1 VKKRFWYY
9 IEELTGYSIISIKGM
24 AMGAADAVPGV
35 SGGTIALLLGIYE
48 ELINSIGNINIS
60 LFKELYKNGF
70 YSFWE
75 KLNGNFLLSLITG
88 ILFSLVTFVK
98 LTAYFFDKYPIL
110 IWSFFLGLV
119 LATIY
124 VIYKLI
130 KSWNYI
136 NIIFVI
142 IATLISFYLTK
153 INAIDNI
160 NISLSYILICG
171 IIAASAMIIPG
182 ISGALILVVLGLYST
197 MINAVDNLEFDK
209 IITFTSGAII
219 GLLSFSKII
228 KWMFSK
234 NSSLTYSILLGF
246 VIGSLSKVWP
256 WKSELEQNILPSS
269 YIGENYLFYSIILI
283 SIGFLLIFSL
293 EKIQK
298 LNN

>member
-1 VKKRFWYY
+1 MKKNFSYY
-9 IEELTGYSIISIKGM
+9 LVLTLKGM
-24 AMGAADAVPGV
+24 AMGAADAVPGI
-35 SGGTIALLLGIYE
+35 SGGTIALLLGIYK
-48 ELINSIGNINIS
+48 ELINTIGNINIS
-60 LFKELYKNGF
+60 LLKDLKSNGF
-70 YSFWE
+70 LYFWR
-75 KLNGNFLLSLITG
+75 KVNGNFLLSVIIGIGISLI
-88 ILFSLVTFVK
+88 TFVK
-98 LTAYFFDKYPIL
+98 ITAYLFDKYPIL

-136 NIIFVI
+136 NLMFVI
-142 IATLISFYLTK
+142 ASAFISFYISGTST
-153 INAIDNI
+153 IVNIDI
-160 NISLSYILICG
+160 DITYILICG

-182 ISGALILVVLGLYST
+182 ISGALILVILGLYST
-197 MINAVDNLEFDK
+197 MINAVNNLEFDK

-256 WKSELEQNILPSS
+256 WKSELGQNILPSS
-269 YIGENYLFYSIILI
+269 YIGENYLF
-283 SIGFLLIFSL
+283 
-293 EKIQK
+293 
-298 LNN
+298 

>member
-1 VKKRFWYY
+1 
-9 IEELTGYSIISIKGM
+9 
-24 AMGAADAVPGV
+24 MGAADAVPGI

-48 ELINSIGNINIS
+48 ELISTIGNINLS
-60 LFKELYKNGF
+60 LFRDLKEHGIN
-70 YSFWE
+70 SFW
-75 KLNGNFLLSLITG
+75 KKINGNFLLSLIIG
-88 ILFSLVTFVK
+88 IGISLVTFVK
-98 LTAYFFDKYPIL
+98 ITAYLFDKHPIL
-110 IWSFFLGLV
+110 IWSFFFGLV

-124 VIYKLI
+124 VLYKLI

-136 NIIFVI
+136 NLIFVVATTFISIYISGISI
-142 IATLISFYLTK
+142 IVDIDIDLI
-153 INAIDNI
+153 
-160 NISLSYILICG
+160 YILICG

-182 ISGALILVVLGLYST
+182 ISGALILVILGLYPT
-197 MINAVDNLEFDK
+197 MINAINNLEFDK
-209 IITFTSGAII
+209 IITFASGAII

-228 KWMFSK
+228 KWMLSI

-256 WKSELEQNILPSS
+256 WKSELGQNILPSS

-283 SIGFLLIFSL
+283 SIGFLLIFLL

>member
-1 VKKRFWYY
+1 MKKRFCYY

-70 YSFWE
+70 YSFWK

-98 LTAYFFDKYPIL
+98 LTAYFFDKHPIL

>member
-1 VKKRFWYY
+1 
-9 IEELTGYSIISIKGM
+9 
-24 AMGAADAVPGV
+24 MGAADAVPGI

-48 ELINSIGNINIS
+48 KLINTIGNINIS
-60 LFKELYKNGF
+60 LLKDLKSNGF
-70 YSFWE
+70 TYFWQ
-75 KLNGNFLLSLITG
+75 KLNGNFLLSLIIG
-88 ILFSLVTFVK
+88 IGISLITFVK
-98 LTAYFFDKYPIL
+98 ITAYLFDKYPIL

-153 INAIDNI
+153 INVIDNI

-182 ISGALILVVLGLYST
+182 ISGALILVILGLYST
-197 MINAVDNLEFDK
+197 MINAVNNLEFDK

-256 WKSELEQNILPSS
+256 WKSELGQNILPSS

>member
-1 VKKRFWYY
+1 
-9 IEELTGYSIISIKGM
+9 
-24 AMGAADAVPGV
+24 MGAADAVPGI

-48 ELINSIGNINIS
+48 ELISTIGNINLS
-60 LFKELYKNGF
+60 LFRDLKEHGIN
-70 YSFWE
+70 SFW
-75 KLNGNFLLSLITG
+75 KKINGNFLLSLIIG
-88 ILFSLVTFVK
+88 IGISLITFVK
-98 LTAYFFDKYPIL
+98 ITAYLFDKHPIL
-110 IWSFFLGLV
+110 IWSFFFGLV

-124 VIYKLI
+124 VLYKLI

-136 NIIFVI
+136 NLIFVVATTFISIYISGISI
-142 IATLISFYLTK
+142 IVDIDIDLI
-153 INAIDNI
+153 
-160 NISLSYILICG
+160 YILICG

-182 ISGALILVVLGLYST
+182 ISGALILVILGLYPT
-197 MINAVDNLEFDK
+197 MINAINNLEFDK
-209 IITFTSGAII
+209 IITFASGSII

-228 KWMFSK
+228 KWMLSI

-256 WKSELEQNILPSS
+256 WKSELGQNILPSS

-283 SIGFLLIFSL
+283 SIGFLLIFLL

>member
-1 VKKRFWYY
+1 MKKNFSYY
-9 IEELTGYSIISIKGM
+9 LVLTLKGM
-24 AMGAADAVPGV
+24 AMGAADAVPGI

-48 ELINSIGNINIS
+48 KLINTIGNINIS
-60 LFKELYKNGF
+60 LLKDLKSNGF
-70 YSFWE
+70 TYFWQ
-75 KLNGNFLLSLITG
+75 KLNGNFLLSLIIG
-88 ILFSLVTFVK
+88 IGISLITFVK
-98 LTAYFFDKYPIL
+98 ITAYLFDKYPIL

-182 ISGALILVVLGLYST
+182 ISGALILVILGLYST
-197 MINAVDNLEFDK
+197 MINAVNNLEFDK

-256 WKSELEQNILPSS
+256 WKSELGQNILPSS

>member
-1 VKKRFWYY
+1 
-9 IEELTGYSIISIKGM
+9 
-24 AMGAADAVPGV
+24 MGAADAVPGI

-48 ELINSIGNINIS
+48 ELIDTIGNINIS
-60 LFKELYKNGF
+60 LLKDLKKNGF
-70 YSFWE
+70 FSFWR
-75 KLNGNFLLSLITG
+75 KLNGNFLLSLLIG
-88 ILFSLVTFVK
+88 IGISLISFIK
-98 LTAYFFDKYPIL
+98 LTVYFFDKYPIL

-124 VIYKLI
+124 VIFKLV
-130 KSWNYI
+130 KSWNFI

-142 IATLISFYLTK
+142 ISIVFSLYLTN
-153 INAIDNI
+153 INVIDNV
-160 NISLSYILICG
+160 NISLLYILACG

-182 ISGALILVVLGLYST
+182 ISGALILVILGLYST
-197 MINAVDNLEFDK
+197 MINAVNNLEFDK

-246 VIGSLSKVWP
+246 VISSLSKVWP
-256 WKSELEQNILPSS
+256 WKSAIGENILPSS
-269 YIGENYLFYSIILI
+269 YLGENYLFYSIILI
-283 SIGFLLIFSL
+283 SIGFLLIFSV

>member
-1 VKKRFWYY
+1 
-9 IEELTGYSIISIKGM
+9 
-24 AMGAADAVPGV
+24 MGAADAVPGV

-48 ELINSIGNINIS
+48 ELIDTIGNINIS
-60 LFKELYKNGF
+60 LLKDLKKNGVF
-70 YSFWE
+70 SFWK
-75 KLNGNFLLSLITG
+75 KLNGNFLLSLIIG
-88 ILFSLVTFVK
+88 IGISLITFIQI
-98 LTAYFFDKYPIL
+98 TAYLFDKYPIL

-136 NIIFVI
+136 NLMFVI
-142 IATLISFYLTK
+142 VSAFISFYLSEIST
-153 INAIDNI
+153 IVNIDI
-160 NISLSYILICG
+160 DLTYILICG

-197 MINAVDNLEFDK
+197 MINAVNNLEFDK

-246 VIGSLSKVWP
+246 VIGSITKVWP
-256 WKSELEQNILPSS
+256 WKSAIGENILPSS
-269 YIGENYLFYSIILI
+269 YLGENYLFYSIILI
-283 SIGFLLIFSL
+283 SIGFLLIFSI

>member
-1 VKKRFWYY
+1 VRKNFSYY
-9 IEELTGYSIISIKGM
+9 LVLTLKGM
-24 AMGAADAVPGV
+24 AMGAADAVPGI

-48 ELINSIGNINIS
+48 KLINTIGNINIS
-60 LFKELYKNGF
+60 LLKDLKSNGF
-70 YSFWE
+70 TYFWQ
-75 KLNGNFLLSLITG
+75 KLNGNFLLSLIIG
-88 ILFSLVTFVK
+88 IGISLITFVK
-98 LTAYFFDKYPIL
+98 ITAYLFDKYPIL

-119 LATIY
+119 IATIY

-160 NISLSYILICG
+160 NISLSYILISG

-182 ISGALILVVLGLYST
+182 ISGALILVILGLYST
-197 MINAVDNLEFDK
+197 IINAVNNLEFDK

-256 WKSELEQNILPSS
+256 WKSELGQNILPSS

>member
-1 VKKRFWYY
+1 
-9 IEELTGYSIISIKGM
+9 M
-24 AMGAADAVPGV
+24 AMGAADAVPGI

-48 ELINSIGNINIS
+48 ELISTIGNINLS
-60 LFKELYKNGF
+60 LFKDLKEHGIN
-70 YSFWE
+70 SFW
-75 KLNGNFLLSLITG
+75 KKINGNFLLSLIIG
-88 ILFSLVTFVK
+88 IGISLITFVK
-98 LTAYFFDKYPIL
+98 ITAYLFDKHPIL
-110 IWSFFLGLV
+110 IWSFFFGLV

-124 VIYKLI
+124 VLYKLI

-136 NIIFVI
+136 NLIFVVAATFISIYISGISI
-142 IATLISFYLTK
+142 IVDIDIDLI
-153 INAIDNI
+153 
-160 NISLSYILICG
+160 YILICG

-182 ISGALILVVLGLYST
+182 ISGALILVILGLYPT
-197 MINAVDNLEFDK
+197 MINAINNLEFDK
-209 IITFTSGAII
+209 IITFASGAII

-228 KWMFSK
+228 KWMLSI

-256 WKSELEQNILPSS
+256 WKSELGQNILPSS

-283 SIGFLLIFSL
+283 SIGFLLIFLL

>member
-1 VKKRFWYY
+1 MKKRFWYY

-209 IITFTSGAII
+209 IITFSSGAII

-256 WKSELEQNILPSS
+256 WKSELQQNILPSS

>member
-1 VKKRFWYY
+1 
-9 IEELTGYSIISIKGM
+9 
-24 AMGAADAVPGV
+24 MGAADAVPGI

-48 ELINSIGNINIS
+48 KLINTIGNINIS
-60 LFKELYKNGF
+60 LLKDLKSNGF
-70 YSFWE
+70 TYFWQ
-75 KLNGNFLLSLITG
+75 KLNGNFLLSLIIG
-88 ILFSLVTFVK
+88 IGISLITFVK
-98 LTAYFFDKYPIL
+98 ITAYLFDKYPIL

-182 ISGALILVVLGLYST
+182 ISGALILVILGLYST
-197 MINAVDNLEFDK
+197 MINAVNNLEFDK

-256 WKSELEQNILPSS
+256 WKSELGQNILPSS

>member
-1 VKKRFWYY
+1 
-9 IEELTGYSIISIKGM
+9 
-24 AMGAADAVPGV
+24 MGAADAVPGI

-48 ELINSIGNINIS
+48 ELISTIGNINLS
-60 LFKELYKNGF
+60 LFRDLKEHGIN
-70 YSFWE
+70 SFW
-75 KLNGNFLLSLITG
+75 KKINGNFLLSLIIG
-88 ILFSLVTFVK
+88 IGISLVTFVK
-98 LTAYFFDKYPIL
+98 ITAYLFDKHPIL
-110 IWSFFLGLV
+110 IWSFFFGLV

-124 VIYKLI
+124 VLYKLI

-136 NIIFVI
+136 NLIFVVATTFISIYISGISI
-142 IATLISFYLTK
+142 IVDVDIDLI
-153 INAIDNI
+153 
-160 NISLSYILICG
+160 YILICG

-182 ISGALILVVLGLYST
+182 ISGALILVILGLYPT
-197 MINAVDNLEFDK
+197 MINAINNLEFDK
-209 IITFTSGAII
+209 IITFASGAII

-228 KWMFSK
+228 KWMLSI

-256 WKSELEQNILPSS
+256 WKSELGQNILPSS

-283 SIGFLLIFSL
+283 SIGFLLIFLL

>member
-1 VKKRFWYY
+1 
-9 IEELTGYSIISIKGM
+9 
-24 AMGAADAVPGV
+24 MGAADAVPGI

-48 ELINSIGNINIS
+48 ELISTIGNINLS
-60 LFKELYKNGF
+60 LFRDLKEHGIN
-70 YSFWE
+70 SFW
-75 KLNGNFLLSLITG
+75 KKINGNFLLSLIIG
-88 ILFSLVTFVK
+88 IGISLVTFVK
-98 LTAYFFDKYPIL
+98 ITAYLFDKHPIL
-110 IWSFFLGLV
+110 IWSFFFGLV

-124 VIYKLI
+124 VLYKLI

-136 NIIFVI
+136 NLIFVVVTTFISIYISGISI
-142 IATLISFYLTK
+142 IVDIDIDLI
-153 INAIDNI
+153 
-160 NISLSYILICG
+160 YILICG

-182 ISGALILVVLGLYST
+182 ISGALILVILGLYPT
-197 MINAVDNLEFDK
+197 MINAINNLEFDK
-209 IITFTSGAII
+209 IITFASGSII

-228 KWMFSK
+228 KWMLSI

-256 WKSELEQNILPSS
+256 WKSELGQNILPSS

-283 SIGFLLIFSL
+283 SIGFLLIFLL